1 MIETIIL
8 VVFVLG
14 YLAIAFEH
22 TLKLDKLIPALIMMA
37 VMWGLISYFDLT
49 VFEIDTKNKELIPEK
64 LKYVMN
70 YFLGHTA
77 EILVFLIGAM
87 TIVETIDFFNGF
99 ATIKRLIKTKSK
111 VKILWII
118 CSLAFVLSAIID
130 NLTATIVLITILQKL
145 VTEKNLKLWYAGMII
160 VAANAGGAW
169 SPIGDIT
176 TTMLWIGNKVSIV
189 ALIKFLIIPSL
200 VCMILPTFIASNYKI
215 FQGEIQPTK
224 TNDTENPYGS
234 KILIIGLL
242 SIVFV
247 PIFKIITDLPPYV
260 GMMLSLAVVSTI
272 AEFFNYSLK
281 SSNNHDANS
290 PRIDFDSS
298 HHSPVHHALTKIEMP
313 SILFFLGILMAV
325 GALEALGI
333 VFGVGQ
339 FLVSSFENVD
349 WVLFGGLDI
358 VVFVLGFL
366 SAAIDNVPL
375 VAASMG
381 MFGEAIDNPLW
392 HGIAYAAG
400 TGGSMVIIGSAA
412 GVVAMGM
419 EKIDFIWYL
428 KKIAFLA
435 FVGYLAGFLVFIF
448 LRDYVLM

>member
-64 LKYVMN
+64 LKYVLN

-145 VTEKNLKLWYAGMII
+145 VTDKNLKLWFAGMII

-176 TTMLWIGNKVSIV
+176 TTMLWIGNKVSIG

-200 VCMILPTFIASNYKI
+200 VCMILPTFIASKYKV
-215 FQGEIQPTK
+215 FQGEIQPPK
-224 TNDTENPYGS
+224 TNDIENPFGS
-234 KILIIGLL
+234 KILIIGLS

-260 GMMLSLAVVSTI
+260 GMMLSLAVVSII
-272 AEFFNYSLK
+272 AESFNAKLAGPS
-281 SSNNHDANS
+281 DG
-290 PRIDFDSS
+290 
-298 HHSPVHHALTKIEMP
+298 HHSPIHHALTKIEMP

-339 FLVSSFENVD
+339 WLVSTFENVN

-419 EKIDFIWYL
+419 EKIDFMWYL

-435 FVGYLAGFLVFIF
+435 FVGYLAGFLVFI
-448 LRDYVLM
+448 LMRDYVLM

>member
-1 MIETIIL
+1 MLETIIL
-8 VVFVLG
+8 IVFVLG
-14 YLAIAFEH
+14 YLGIAFEH
-22 TLKLDKLIPALIMMA
+22 SLKIDKLIPALIMMA
-37 VMWGLISYFDLT
+37 VIWGIISYFDMT
-49 VFEIDTKNKELIPEK
+49 VFEIDTKNKELIPYK
-64 LKYVMN
+64 LKSVMN

-77 EILVFLIGAM
+77 EILIFLIGAM

-99 ATIKRLIKTKSK
+99 STIKKLIKTKSK
-111 VKILWII
+111 VRILWII
-118 CSLAFVLSAIID
+118 CFLAFILSAIID

-145 VTEKNLKLWYAGMII
+145 VQDRTLKLWYAGMII

-176 TTMLWIGNKVSIV
+176 TTMLWIGEKVSIV
-189 ALIKFLIIPSL
+189 ALIKYLIIPSL
-200 VCMILPTFIASNYKI
+200 VCMIIPTYVASKYKI
-215 FQGEIQPTK
+215 FQGEIVPPK
-224 TNDTENPYGS
+224 SSEKENPYGS
-234 KILIIGLL
+234 LILKIGLT

-247 PIFKIITDLPPYV
+247 PVFKIFTGLPPYV
-260 GMMLSLAVVSTI
+260 GMMLSLAVVATI
-272 AEFFNYSLK
+272 AEFFNYKLISAG
-281 SSNNHDANS
+281 SNSN
-290 PRIDFDSS
+290 IV

-339 FLVSSFENVD
+339 WMVSTFENVD
-349 WVLFGGLDI
+349 WVIFGGLDI
-358 VVFVLGFL
+358 VVFILGFL

-381 MFGEAIDNPLW
+381 MFGEAIDDPLW

-400 TGGSMVIIGSAA
+400 TGGSMIIIGSAA

-419 EKIDFIWYL
+419 EKIDFLWYL

-435 FVGYLAGFLVFIF
+435 FIGYIAGFITFIL
-448 LRDYVLM
+448 LRDFVLI

>member
-1 MIETIIL
+1 MSLEVIIII
-8 VVFVLG
+8 VFILG
-14 YLAIAFEH
+14 YLGIAFEH
-22 TLKLDKLIPALIMMA
+22 SLKIDKLIPALIMMA
-37 VMWGLISYFDLT
+37 VMWGIISYFDMT
-49 VFEIDTKNKELIPEK
+49 VFEIDTKNKDLIPYK
-64 LKYVMN
+64 LKSVMN

-77 EILVFLIGAM
+77 EILIFLIGAM
-87 TIVETIDFFNGF
+87 TIVETVDFFNGF
-99 ATIKRLIKTKSK
+99 STIKRLIKTKSK
-111 VKILWII
+111 VRILWII
-118 CSLAFVLSAIID
+118 CFLAFILSAIID

-145 VTEKNLKLWYAGMII
+145 VQDRTLKLWYAGMII

-176 TTMLWIGNKVSIV
+176 TTMLWIGEKVSIV
-189 ALIKFLIIPSL
+189 ALIKYLIIPSL
-200 VCMILPTFIASNYKI
+200 VCMIIPTYVASKYKI
-215 FQGEIQPTK
+215 FQGEIVPPK
-224 TNDTENPYGS
+224 SSEKENPYGS
-234 KILIIGLL
+234 LILKIGLT

-247 PIFKIITDLPPYV
+247 PVFKIFTGLPPYV
-260 GMMLSLAVVSTI
+260 GMMLSLAVVATI
-272 AEFFNYSLK
+272 AEFFNYKLISAG
-281 SSNNHDANS
+281 SNSN
-290 PRIDFDSS
+290 IV

-339 FLVSSFENVD
+339 WMVSTFENVD
-349 WVLFGGLDI
+349 WVIFGGLDI
-358 VVFVLGFL
+358 VVFILGFL

-381 MFGEAIDNPLW
+381 MFGEAIDDPLW

-400 TGGSMVIIGSAA
+400 TGGSMIIIGSAA

-419 EKIDFIWYL
+419 EKIDFLWYL

-435 FVGYLAGFLVFIF
+435 FIGYIAGFITFIL
-448 LRDYVLM
+448 LRDFVLI

>member
-1 MIETIIL
+1 MLETIIII
-8 VVFVLG
+8 VFVLG
-14 YLAIAFEH
+14 YLGIAFEH
-22 TLKLDKLIPALIMMA
+22 SLKIDKLIPALIMMA
-37 VMWGLISYFDLT
+37 VMWGIISYFDMT
-49 VFEIDTKNKELIPEK
+49 VFEIDTKNKELIPYK
-64 LKYVMN
+64 LKSVMN

-99 ATIKRLIKTKSK
+99 ATIKRLVKTKSK

-118 CSLAFVLSAIID
+118 CFLAFILSAIID

-145 VTEKNLKLWYAGMII
+145 VQDRTLKLWYAGMII
-160 VAANAGGAW
+160 IAANAGGAW

-176 TTMLWIGNKVSIV
+176 TTMLWIGDKVTIP
-189 ALIKFLIIPSL
+189 ALISYLIIPSL
-200 VCMILPTFIASNYKI
+200 VCMIIPTALASTYNI
-215 FQGEIQPTK
+215 FKGEIIPPQK
-224 TNDTENPYGS
+224 SESENPYGF
-234 KILIIGLL
+234 KILIIGLS

-247 PIFKIITDLPPYV
+247 PVFKIITDLPPYV
-260 GMMLSLAVVSTI
+260 GMMLSLAVVATI
-272 AEFFNYSLK
+272 AEFYNNRLLK
-281 SSNNHDANS
+281 VSGTNS
-290 PRIDFDSS
+290 T

-339 FLVSSFENVD
+339 WMVSTFENVD
-349 WVLFGGLDI
+349 WVIFGGLDI

-381 MFGEAIDNPLW
+381 MFGEAIDDQLW

-400 TGGSMVIIGSAA
+400 TGGSMIIIGSAA

-435 FVGYLAGFLVFIF
+435 FVGYLAGFITFIL
-448 LRDYVLM
+448 LRPIVEPLIA

>member
-64 LKYVMN
+64 LKYVLN

-145 VTEKNLKLWYAGMII
+145 VTDKNLKLWYAGMII

-176 TTMLWIGNKVSIV
+176 TTMLWIGNKVSIG

-200 VCMILPTFIASNYKI
+200 VCMILPTFIASKYKV
-215 FQGEIQPTK
+215 FQGEIQPPK
-224 TNDTENPYGS
+224 TNDTENPFGS
-234 KILIIGLL
+234 KILIIGLS

-260 GMMLSLAVVSTI
+260 GMMLSLAVVSII
-272 AEFFNYSLK
+272 AESFNAKLAGPS
-281 SSNNHDANS
+281 DG
-290 PRIDFDSS
+290 
-298 HHSPVHHALTKIEMP
+298 HHSPIHHALTKIEMP

-339 FLVSSFENVD
+339 WLVSTFENVD

-419 EKIDFIWYL
+419 EKIDFMWYL

-435 FVGYLAGFLVFIF
+435 FVGYLAGFLVFIL
-448 LRDYVLM
+448 LRDYVPM

>member
-1 MIETIIL
+1 MIEIIIIT
-8 VVFVLG
+8 VFVLG

-22 TLKLDKLIPALIMMA
+22 SLKIDKLIPALIMMA
-37 VMWGLISYFDLT
+37 VMWGIISYFDLT
-49 VFEIDTKNKELIPEK
+49 VFEIDTKNKELMPYK
-64 LKYVMN
+64 LKFVLN

-87 TIVETIDFFNGF
+87 TIVETVDFFNGF
-99 ATIKRLIKTKSK
+99 ATIKRLIKTKNK

-118 CSLAFVLSAIID
+118 CFLAFILSAIID

-145 VTEKNLKLWYAGMII
+145 VTDKNLKLWYAGMII

-176 TTMLWIGNKVSIV
+176 TTMLWIGEKVSIG

-200 VCMILPTFIASNYKI
+200 VCMIIPTYVASKYNVFK
-215 FQGEIQPTK
+215 GEITPPK
-224 TNDTENPYGS
+224 NSESENPYGI
-234 KILIIGLL
+234 KILIIGLS

-247 PIFKIITDLPPYV
+247 PVFKIFTGLPPYV
-260 GMMLSLAVVSTI
+260 GMMLSLAIVATI
-272 AEFFNYSLK
+272 AEFYNNSLLK
-281 SSNNHDANS
+281 TAGSNSD
-290 PRIDFDSS
+290 
-298 HHSPVHHALTKIEMP
+298 HHSPIHHALTKIEMP

-339 FLVSSFENVD
+339 WLVSTFENVD
-349 WVLFGGLDI
+349 WILFEGLDI

-400 TGGSMVIIGSAA
+400 TGGSMIIIGSAA

-419 EKIDFIWYL
+419 ERIDFMWYL

-435 FVGYLAGFLVFIF
+435 FIGYLAGFITFIL
-448 LRDYVLM
+448 LRDFVL

>member
-1 MIETIIL
+1 MIEIIIIS
-8 VVFVLG
+8 VFVLG

-22 TLKLDKLIPALIMMA
+22 SLKIDKLIPALIMMA
-37 VMWGLISYFDLT
+37 VMWGIISYFDLT
-49 VFEIDTKNKELIPEK
+49 VFEIDTKNKELMPYK
-64 LKYVMN
+64 LKFVLN

-87 TIVETIDFFNGF
+87 TIVETVDFFNGF
-99 ATIKRLIKTKSK
+99 ATIKRLIKTKNK

-118 CSLAFVLSAIID
+118 CFLAFILSAIID

-145 VTEKNLKLWYAGMII
+145 VTDKNLKLWYAGMII

-176 TTMLWIGNKVSIV
+176 TTMLWIGEKVSIG

-200 VCMILPTFIASNYKI
+200 VCMIIPTYVASKYNVFK
-215 FQGEIQPTK
+215 GEITPPK
-224 TNDTENPYGS
+224 NSESENPYGI
-234 KILIIGLL
+234 KILIIGLS

-247 PIFKIITDLPPYV
+247 PVFKIFTGLPPYV
-260 GMMLSLAVVSTI
+260 GMMLSLAIVATI
-272 AEFFNYSLK
+272 AEFYNNSLLK
-281 SSNNHDANS
+281 TAGSNSD
-290 PRIDFDSS
+290 
-298 HHSPVHHALTKIEMP
+298 HHSPIHHALTKIEMP

-339 FLVSSFENVD
+339 WLVSTFENVD
-349 WVLFGGLDI
+349 WILFEGLDI

-400 TGGSMVIIGSAA
+400 TGGSMIIIGSAA

-419 EKIDFIWYL
+419 EKIDFMWYL

-435 FVGYLAGFLVFIF
+435 FIGYLAGFITFIL
-448 LRDYVLM
+448 LRDFVL

>member
-1 MIETIIL
+1 MLETIIII
-8 VVFVLG
+8 VFVLG
-14 YLAIAFEH
+14 YLGIAFEH
-22 TLKLDKLIPALIMMA
+22 SLKVDKLIPALIMMA
-37 VMWGLISYFDLT
+37 VMWGIISYFDMT
-49 VFEIDTKNKELIPEK
+49 VFEIDTKNKELMPYK
-64 LKYVMN
+64 LKSVMN

-77 EILVFLIGAM
+77 EILIFLIGAM

-99 ATIKRLIKTKSK
+99 KTIKKLIKTKSK

-118 CSLAFVLSAIID
+118 CFLAFILSAIID
-130 NLTATIVLITILQKL
+130 NLTATIVLVTILQKL
-145 VTEKNLKLWYAGMII
+145 VKERTLKLWYAGMII

-176 TTMLWIGNKVSIV
+176 TTMLWIGEKVSIV

-200 VCMILPTFIASNYKI
+200 VCMIIPTYVASRYKV
-215 FQGEIQPTK
+215 FQGEIDPPKNTEK
-224 TNDTENPYGS
+224 ENPYGS
-234 KILIIGLL
+234 LILKIGLI

-247 PIFKIITDLPPYV
+247 PAFKIFTGLPPYV
-260 GMMLSLAVVSTI
+260 GMMLSLAVVATI
-272 AEFFNYSLK
+272 AEFLNNSL
-281 SSNNHDANS
+281 SSMK
-290 PRIDFDSS
+290 FDSGHS
-298 HHSPVHHALTKIEMP
+298 HHSPIHYALTKIEMP

-339 FLVSSFENVD
+339 WMVSTFENVD
-349 WVLFGGLDI
+349 WVIFGGLDI

-381 MFGEAIDNPLW
+381 MFGEAVDDPLW

-400 TGGSMVIIGSAA
+400 TGGSMIIIGSAA

-419 EKIDFIWYL
+419 EKIDFMWYL

-435 FVGYLAGFLVFIF
+435 FIGYIAGFMTFIL
-448 LRDYVLM
+448 LRDFVLI

>member
-1 MIETIIL
+1 M
-8 VVFVLG
+8 
-14 YLAIAFEH
+14 
-22 TLKLDKLIPALIMMA
+22 
-37 VMWGLISYFDLT
+37 
-49 VFEIDTKNKELIPEK
+49 
-64 LKYVMN
+64 
-70 YFLGHTA
+70 
-77 EILVFLIGAM
+77 
-87 TIVETIDFFNGF
+87 
-99 ATIKRLIKTKSK
+99 
-111 VKILWII
+111 
-118 CSLAFVLSAIID
+118 LSAIID

-145 VTEKNLKLWYAGMII
+145 VTDKNLKLWYAGMII

-176 TTMLWIGNKVSIV
+176 TTMLWIGNKVSIG

-200 VCMILPTFIASNYKI
+200 VCMILPTFIASKYKV
-215 FQGEIQPTK
+215 FQGEIQPPK
-224 TNDTENPYGS
+224 TNDNENPFGS
-234 KILIIGLL
+234 KILIIGLS

-260 GMMLSLAVVSTI
+260 GMMLSLAVVSII
-272 AEFFNYSLK
+272 AESFNAKLAGPS
-281 SSNNHDANS
+281 DG
-290 PRIDFDSS
+290 
-298 HHSPVHHALTKIEMP
+298 HHSPIHHALTKIEMP

-339 FLVSSFENVD
+339 WLVSTFENVD

-419 EKIDFIWYL
+419 EKIDFMWYL

-435 FVGYLAGFLVFIF
+435 FVGYLAGFLVFIL

>member
-1 MIETIIL
+1 
-8 VVFVLG
+8 
-14 YLAIAFEH
+14 
-22 TLKLDKLIPALIMMA
+22 
-37 VMWGLISYFDLT
+37 
-49 VFEIDTKNKELIPEK
+49 
-64 LKYVMN
+64 MN

-77 EILVFLIGAM
+77 EILIFLIGAM

-99 ATIKRLIKTKSK
+99 STIKKLIKTKSK
-111 VKILWII
+111 VNILWII
-118 CSLAFVLSAIID
+118 CFLAFILSAIID

-145 VTEKNLKLWYAGMII
+145 VQDRTLKLWYAGMII

-176 TTMLWIGNKVSIV
+176 TTMLWIGEKVSIV

-200 VCMILPTFIASNYKI
+200 VCMIIPTYVASKYKI
-215 FQGEIQPTK
+215 FQGDIVPPKSSEK
-224 TNDTENPYGS
+224 ENPYGS
-234 KILIIGLL
+234 LILKIGLI

-247 PIFKIITDLPPYV
+247 PVFKIFTGLPPYV
-260 GMMLSLAVVSTI
+260 GMMLSLAVVATI
-272 AEFFNYSLK
+272 AEFFNYKLISPE
-281 SSNNHDANS
+281 SNSN
-290 PRIDFDSS
+290 IV
-298 HHSPVHHALTKIEMP
+298 HHSPIHYALTKIEMP

-339 FLVSSFENVD
+339 WMVSTFENVD
-349 WVLFGGLDI
+349 WVIFGGLDI

-381 MFGEAIDNPLW
+381 MFGEGIDDPLW

-400 TGGSMVIIGSAA
+400 TGGSMIIIGSAA

-419 EKIDFIWYL
+419 EKIDFLWYL

-435 FVGYLAGFLVFIF
+435 FIGYISGFITFIL
-448 LRDYVLM
+448 LRDSVLI

>member
-1 MIETIIL
+1 MLETIIII
-8 VVFVLG
+8 VFVLG
-14 YLAIAFEH
+14 YLGIAFEH
-22 TLKLDKLIPALIMMA
+22 SLKVDKLIPALIMMA
-37 VMWGLISYFDLT
+37 VMWGIISYFDMT
-49 VFEIDTKNKELIPEK
+49 VFEIDTKNKELMPYK
-64 LKYVMN
+64 LKSVMN

-77 EILVFLIGAM
+77 EILIFLIGAM

-99 ATIKRLIKTKSK
+99 KTIKKLIKTKSK

-118 CSLAFVLSAIID
+118 CFLAFILSAIID
-130 NLTATIVLITILQKL
+130 NLTATIVLVTILQKL
-145 VTEKNLKLWYAGMII
+145 VKDRTLKLWYAGMII

-176 TTMLWIGNKVSIV
+176 TTMLWIGEKVSIV

-200 VCMILPTFIASNYKI
+200 VCMIIPTYVASRYKV
-215 FQGEIQPTK
+215 FQGEIDPPKNTEK
-224 TNDTENPYGS
+224 ENPYGS
-234 KILIIGLL
+234 LILKIGLI

-247 PIFKIITDLPPYV
+247 PAFKIFTGLPPYV
-260 GMMLSLAVVSTI
+260 GMMLSLAVVATI
-272 AEFFNYSLK
+272 AEFLNNSLLSMK
-281 SSNNHDANS
+281 
-290 PRIDFDSS
+290 FDSGHS
-298 HHSPVHHALTKIEMP
+298 HHSPIHYALTKIEMP

-339 FLVSSFENVD
+339 WMVSTFENVD
-349 WVLFGGLDI
+349 WVIFGGLDI

-381 MFGEAIDNPLW
+381 MFGEAVDDPLW

-400 TGGSMVIIGSAA
+400 TGGSMIIIGSAA

-419 EKIDFIWYL
+419 EKIDFMWYL

-435 FVGYLAGFLVFIF
+435 FIGYIAGFMTFIL
-448 LRDYVLM
+448 LRDFVLI

>member
-1 MIETIIL
+1 MSLEIIIII
-8 VVFVLG
+8 VFVLG
-14 YLAIAFEH
+14 YLGIAFEH
-22 TLKLDKLIPALIMMA
+22 SLKIDKLIPALIMMA
-37 VMWGLISYFDLT
+37 VMWGIISYFDMT
-49 VFEIDTKNKELIPEK
+49 VFEIDTKNKDLIPYK
-64 LKYVMN
+64 LKSVMN

-77 EILVFLIGAM
+77 EILIFLIGAM
-87 TIVETIDFFNGF
+87 TIVETVDFFNGF
-99 ATIKRLIKTKSK
+99 STIKRLIKTKSK
-111 VKILWII
+111 VRILWII
-118 CSLAFVLSAIID
+118 CFLAFILSAIID

-145 VTEKNLKLWYAGMII
+145 VQDRTLKLWYAGMII

-176 TTMLWIGNKVSIV
+176 TTMLWIGEKVSIV
-189 ALIKFLIIPSL
+189 ALIKYLIIPSL
-200 VCMILPTFIASNYKI
+200 VCMIIPTYVASKYKI
-215 FQGEIQPTK
+215 FQGEIVPPK
-224 TNDTENPYGS
+224 SSEKENPYS
-234 KILIIGLL
+234 SLILKIGLT

-247 PIFKIITDLPPYV
+247 PVFKIFTGLPPYV
-260 GMMLSLAVVSTI
+260 GMMLSLAVVATI
-272 AEFFNYSLK
+272 AEFFNYKLISAGSK
-281 SSNNHDANS
+281 SN
-290 PRIDFDSS
+290 IV

-339 FLVSSFENVD
+339 WMVSTFENVD
-349 WVLFGGLDI
+349 WVIFGGLDI
-358 VVFVLGFL
+358 VVFILGFL

-381 MFGEAIDNPLW
+381 MFGEAIDDPLW

-400 TGGSMVIIGSAA
+400 TGGSMIIIGSAA

-419 EKIDFIWYL
+419 EKIDFLWYL

-435 FVGYLAGFLVFIF
+435 FIGYIAGFITFIL
-448 LRDYVLM
+448 LRDFVLI

>member
-1 MIETIIL
+1 MLETIII

-14 YLAIAFEH
+14 YLGIAFEH
-22 TLKLDKLIPALIMMA
+22 SLKIDKLIPALIMMA
-37 VMWGLISYFDLT
+37 VMWGIISYFDMT
-49 VFEIDTKNKELIPEK
+49 VFEIDTKNKELIPYK
-64 LKYVMN
+64 LKSVMN

-77 EILVFLIGAM
+77 EILIFLIGAM

-99 ATIKRLIKTKSK
+99 STIKKLIKTKSK
-111 VKILWII
+111 GRILWII
-118 CSLAFVLSAIID
+118 CFLAFILSAIID

-145 VTEKNLKLWYAGMII
+145 VQDRTLKLWYAGMII

-176 TTMLWIGNKVSIV
+176 TTMLWIGEKVSIV
-189 ALIKFLIIPSL
+189 ALIKYLIVPSL
-200 VCMILPTFIASNYKI
+200 VCMIIPTYVASKYKI
-215 FQGEIQPTK
+215 FQGEIVPPK
-224 TNDTENPYGS
+224 SSEKENPYGS
-234 KILIIGLL
+234 LILKIGLI

-247 PIFKIITDLPPYV
+247 PAFKIFTGLPPYV
-260 GMMLSLAVVSTI
+260 GMMLSLAVVATI
-272 AEFFNYSLK
+272 AEFFNYKLISAE
-281 SSNNHDANS
+281 SNSN
-290 PRIDFDSS
+290 II

-339 FLVSSFENVD
+339 WMVSTFENVD
-349 WVLFGGLDI
+349 WVIFGGLDI

-381 MFGEAIDNPLW
+381 MFGEAVDDPLW

-400 TGGSMVIIGSAA
+400 TGGSMIIIGSAA

-419 EKIDFIWYL
+419 EKIDFLWYL

-435 FVGYLAGFLVFIF
+435 FIGYIAGFLTFIL
-448 LRDYVLM
+448 LRDFVLV

>member
-64 LKYVMN
+64 LKYVLN

-145 VTEKNLKLWYAGMII
+145 VTDKNLKLWYAGMII

-176 TTMLWIGNKVSIV
+176 TTMLWIGNKVSIG
-189 ALIKFLIIPSL
+189 ALIKFLIVPSL
-200 VCMILPTFIASNYKI
+200 VCMILPTFIASKYKV
-215 FQGEIQPTK
+215 FQGEIQPPK
-224 TNDTENPYGS
+224 INDTENPFGS
-234 KILIIGLL
+234 KILIIGLS

-260 GMMLSLAVVSTI
+260 GMMLSLAVVSII
-272 AEFFNYSLK
+272 AESFNAKLAGPS
-281 SSNNHDANS
+281 DG
-290 PRIDFDSS
+290 
-298 HHSPVHHALTKIEMP
+298 HHSPIHHALTKIEMP

-339 FLVSSFENVD
+339 WLVSTFENVD

-419 EKIDFIWYL
+419 EKIDFMWYL

-435 FVGYLAGFLVFIF
+435 FVGYLAGFLVFIL

>member
-1 MIETIIL
+1 MLETIIII
-8 VVFVLG
+8 VFVLG
-14 YLAIAFEH
+14 YLGIAFEH
-22 TLKLDKLIPALIMMA
+22 SLKIDKLIPALIMMA
-37 VMWGLISYFDLT
+37 VMWGIISYFDMT
-49 VFEIDTKNKELIPEK
+49 VFEIDTKNKELIPYK
-64 LKYVMN
+64 LKSVMN

-77 EILVFLIGAM
+77 EILIFLIGAM

-99 ATIKRLIKTKSK
+99 STIKKLIKTKSK
-111 VKILWII
+111 VRILWII
-118 CSLAFVLSAIID
+118 CFLAFILSAIID

-145 VTEKNLKLWYAGMII
+145 VQDRTLKLWYAGMII

-176 TTMLWIGNKVSIV
+176 TTMLWIGEKVSIV
-189 ALIKFLIIPSL
+189 ALIKYLIIPSL
-200 VCMILPTFIASNYKI
+200 VCMIIPTYVASKYKI
-215 FQGEIQPTK
+215 FQGEIVPPK
-224 TNDTENPYGS
+224 SLEKENPYGS
-234 KILIIGLL
+234 LILKIGLI

-247 PIFKIITDLPPYV
+247 PAFKIFTGLPPYV
-260 GMMLSLAVVSTI
+260 GMMLSLAVVATI
-272 AEFFNYSLK
+272 AEFFNYKLISAE
-281 SSNNHDANS
+281 SNSNAV
-290 PRIDFDSS
+290 

-339 FLVSSFENVD
+339 WMVSTFENVD
-349 WVLFGGLDI
+349 WVIFGGLDI

-381 MFGEAIDNPLW
+381 MFGEAIDDPLW

-400 TGGSMVIIGSAA
+400 TGGSMIIIGSAA

-419 EKIDFIWYL
+419 EKIDFLWYL

-435 FVGYLAGFLVFIF
+435 FIGYISGFLTFIL
-448 LRDYVLM
+448 LRDFVLV

>member
-64 LKYVMN
+64 LKYVLN

-145 VTEKNLKLWYAGMII
+145 VTDKNLKLWYAGMII

-176 TTMLWIGNKVSIV
+176 TTMLWIGNKVSIG

-200 VCMILPTFIASNYKI
+200 VCMILPTFIASKYKV
-215 FQGEIQPTK
+215 FQGEIQPPKTK
-224 TNDTENPYGS
+224 DTENPFGS
-234 KILIIGLL
+234 KILIIGLS

-260 GMMLSLAVVSTI
+260 GMMLSLAVVSII
-272 AEFFNYSLK
+272 AESFNAKLAGPS
-281 SSNNHDANS
+281 DG
-290 PRIDFDSS
+290 
-298 HHSPVHHALTKIEMP
+298 HHSPIHHALTKIEMP

-339 FLVSSFENVD
+339 WLVSTFENVD

-419 EKIDFIWYL
+419 EKIDFMWYL

-435 FVGYLAGFLVFIF
+435 FVGYLAGFLVFIL

>member
-1 MIETIIL
+1 MLETIIII
-8 VVFVLG
+8 VFVLG
-14 YLAIAFEH
+14 YLGIAFEH
-22 TLKLDKLIPALIMMA
+22 SLKVDKLIPALIMMA
-37 VMWGLISYFDLT
+37 VMWGIISYFDMT
-49 VFEIDTKNKELIPEK
+49 VFEIDTKNKELMPYK
-64 LKYVMN
+64 LKSVMN

-77 EILVFLIGAM
+77 EILIFLIGAM

-99 ATIKRLIKTKSK
+99 KTIKKLIKTKSK

-118 CSLAFVLSAIID
+118 CFLAFILSAIID
-130 NLTATIVLITILQKL
+130 NLTATIVLVTILQKL
-145 VTEKNLKLWYAGMII
+145 VKDRTLKLWYAGMII

-169 SPIGDIT
+169 SPIGDTT
-176 TTMLWIGNKVSIV
+176 TTMLWIGEKVSIV

-200 VCMILPTFIASNYKI
+200 VCMIIPTYVASRYKV
-215 FQGEIQPTK
+215 FQGEIDPPKNTEK
-224 TNDTENPYGS
+224 ENPYGS
-234 KILIIGLL
+234 LILKIGLI

-247 PIFKIITDLPPYV
+247 PAFKIFTGLPPYV
-260 GMMLSLAVVSTI
+260 GMMLSLAVVATI
-272 AEFFNYSLK
+272 AEFLNNSL
-281 SSNNHDANS
+281 SSMK
-290 PRIDFDSS
+290 FDSGHS
-298 HHSPVHHALTKIEMP
+298 HHSPIHYALTKIEMP

-339 FLVSSFENVD
+339 WMVATFENVD
-349 WVLFGGLDI
+349 WVIFGGLDI

-381 MFGEAIDNPLW
+381 MFGEAVDDPLW

-400 TGGSMVIIGSAA
+400 TGGSMIIIGSAA

-419 EKIDFIWYL
+419 EKIDFMWYL

-435 FVGYLAGFLVFIF
+435 FIGYIAGFMTFIL
-448 LRDYVLM
+448 LRDFVLI

>member
-1 MIETIIL
+1 MIETIIIS
-8 VVFVLG
+8 VFVLG
-14 YLAIAFEH
+14 YLGIAFEH
-22 TLKLDKLIPALIMMA
+22 SLKIDKLIPALIMMA
-37 VMWGLISYFDLT
+37 IIWGLISYFDLT
-49 VFEIDTKNKELIPEK
+49 VFEIDTKNKELMPYK
-64 LKYVMN
+64 LKSVLN

-87 TIVETIDFFNGF
+87 TIVETVDFFNGF
-99 ATIKRLIKTKSK
+99 ATIKRLIKTKNK

-118 CSLAFVLSAIID
+118 CFLAFILSAIID

-145 VTEKNLKLWYAGMII
+145 VSDKNLKLWYAGMII

-176 TTMLWIGNKVSIV
+176 TTMLWIGEKVSIV
-189 ALIKFLIIPSL
+189 ALIKYLIIPSL
-200 VCMILPTFIASNYKI
+200 VCMIIPTYVASKYNVFK
-215 FQGEIQPTK
+215 GEISPPK
-224 TNDTENPYGS
+224 NNEMENPYGF
-234 KILIIGLL
+234 KILIIGLS

-247 PIFKIITDLPPYV
+247 PIFKIFTGLPPYF
-260 GMMLSLAVVSTI
+260 GMMLSLAVVATI
-272 AEFFNYSLK
+272 AEFFNYSLIK
-281 SSNNHDANS
+281 NPKIQASN
-290 PRIDFDSS
+290 
-298 HHSPVHHALTKIEMP
+298 HSPVHHALTKIEMP

-339 FLVSSFENVD
+339 WLVSTFENVD
-349 WVLFGGLDI
+349 WILFEGLDI

-419 EKIDFIWYL
+419 EKIDFMWYL

-435 FVGYLAGFLVFIF
+435 FIGYLAGFITFIL
-448 LRDYVLM
+448 LRDYVL

>member
-64 LKYVMN
+64 LKYVLN

-145 VTEKNLKLWYAGMII
+145 VTDKNLKLWYAGMII

-176 TTMLWIGNKVSIV
+176 TTMLWIGNKVSIG

-200 VCMILPTFIASNYKI
+200 VCMILPTFIASKYKV
-215 FQGEIQPTK
+215 FQGEIEPPK
-224 TNDTENPYGS
+224 TNDTENPFGS
-234 KILIIGLL
+234 KILIIGLS

-260 GMMLSLAVVSTI
+260 GMMLSLAVVSII
-272 AEFFNYSLK
+272 AESFNAKLAGPS
-281 SSNNHDANS
+281 DG
-290 PRIDFDSS
+290 
-298 HHSPVHHALTKIEMP
+298 HHSPIHYALTKIEMP

-339 FLVSSFENVD
+339 LLVSTFENVD

-419 EKIDFIWYL
+419 EKIDFMWYL

-435 FVGYLAGFLVFIF
+435 FVGYLAGFLVFIL

>member
-1 MIETIIL
+1 MSLEIIIII
-8 VVFVLG
+8 VFILG
-14 YLAIAFEH
+14 YLGIAFEH
-22 TLKLDKLIPALIMMA
+22 SLKIDKLIPALIMMA
-37 VMWGLISYFDLT
+37 VMWGIISYFDMT
-49 VFEIDTKNKELIPEK
+49 VFEIDTKNKDLIPYK
-64 LKYVMN
+64 LKSVMN

-77 EILVFLIGAM
+77 EILIFLIGAM
-87 TIVETIDFFNGF
+87 TIVETVDFFNGF
-99 ATIKRLIKTKSK
+99 STIKKLIKTKSK
-111 VKILWII
+111 VRILWII
-118 CSLAFVLSAIID
+118 CFLAFILSAIID

-145 VTEKNLKLWYAGMII
+145 VQDRTLKLWYAGMII

-176 TTMLWIGNKVSIV
+176 TTMLWIGEKVSIV
-189 ALIKFLIIPSL
+189 ALIKYLIIPSL
-200 VCMILPTFIASNYKI
+200 VCMIIPTYVASKYKI
-215 FQGEIQPTK
+215 FQGEIVPPK
-224 TNDTENPYGS
+224 SSEKENPYGS
-234 KILIIGLL
+234 LILKIGLT

-247 PIFKIITDLPPYV
+247 PVFKIFTGLPPYV
-260 GMMLSLAVVSTI
+260 GMMLSLAVVATI
-272 AEFFNYSLK
+272 AEFFNYKLISAG
-281 SSNNHDANS
+281 SNSN
-290 PRIDFDSS
+290 IV

-339 FLVSSFENVD
+339 WMVSTFENVD
-349 WVLFGGLDI
+349 WVIFGGLDI
-358 VVFVLGFL
+358 VVFILGFL

-381 MFGEAIDNPLW
+381 MFGEAIDDPLW

-400 TGGSMVIIGSAA
+400 TGGSMIIIGSAA

-419 EKIDFIWYL
+419 EKIDFLWYL

-435 FVGYLAGFLVFIF
+435 FIGYIAGFITFIL
-448 LRDYVLM
+448 LRDFVLI

>member
-64 LKYVMN
+64 LKYVLN

-145 VTEKNLKLWYAGMII
+145 VTDKNLKLWYAGMII

-176 TTMLWIGNKVSIV
+176 TTMLWIGNKVSIG

-200 VCMILPTFIASNYKI
+200 VCMILPTFIASKYKV
-215 FQGEIQPTK
+215 FQGEIQPPK
-224 TNDTENPYGS
+224 TNDTENPFGS
-234 KILIIGLL
+234 KILIIGLS

-260 GMMLSLAVVSTI
+260 GMMLSLAVVSII
-272 AEFFNYSLK
+272 AESFNAKLAGPS
-281 SSNNHDANS
+281 DG
-290 PRIDFDSS
+290 
-298 HHSPVHHALTKIEMP
+298 HHSPIHHALTKIEMP

-339 FLVSSFENVD
+339 LLVSTFENVD

-419 EKIDFIWYL
+419 EKIDFMWYL

-435 FVGYLAGFLVFIF
+435 FVGYLAGFLVFIL

>member
-1 MIETIIL
+1 MLETIIII
-8 VVFVLG
+8 VFVLG
-14 YLAIAFEH
+14 YLGIAFEH
-22 TLKLDKLIPALIMMA
+22 SLKVDKLIPALIMMA
-37 VMWGLISYFDLT
+37 VMWGIISYFDMT
-49 VFEIDTKNKELIPEK
+49 VFEIDTKNKELMPYK
-64 LKYVMN
+64 LKSVMN

-77 EILVFLIGAM
+77 EILIFLIGAM

-99 ATIKRLIKTKSK
+99 KTIKKLIKTKSK

-118 CSLAFVLSAIID
+118 CFLAFILSAIID
-130 NLTATIVLITILQKL
+130 NLTATIVLVTILQKL
-145 VTEKNLKLWYAGMII
+145 VKERTLKLWYAGMII

-176 TTMLWIGNKVSIV
+176 TTMLWIGEKVSIV
-189 ALIKFLIIPSL
+189 ALIKYLIIPSL
-200 VCMILPTFIASNYKI
+200 VCMIIPTYVASRYKV
-215 FQGEIQPTK
+215 FQGEIDPPKNTEK
-224 TNDTENPYGS
+224 ENPYGS
-234 KILIIGLL
+234 LILKIGLI

-247 PIFKIITDLPPYV
+247 PAFKIFTGLPPYV
-260 GMMLSLAVVSTI
+260 GMMLSLAVVATI
-272 AEFFNYSLK
+272 AEFLNNSL
-281 SSNNHDANS
+281 SSMK
-290 PRIDFDSS
+290 FDSGHS
-298 HHSPVHHALTKIEMP
+298 HHSPIHYALTKIEMP

-339 FLVSSFENVD
+339 WMVSTFENVD
-349 WVLFGGLDI
+349 WVIFGGLDI

-381 MFGEAIDNPLW
+381 MFGEAVDDPLW

-400 TGGSMVIIGSAA
+400 TGGSMIIIGSAA

-419 EKIDFIWYL
+419 EKIDFMWYL

-435 FVGYLAGFLVFIF
+435 FIGYIAGFITFIL
-448 LRDYVLM
+448 LRDFVLI

>member
-1 MIETIIL
+1 MLETVIII
-8 VVFVLG
+8 VFVLG
-14 YLAIAFEH
+14 YLGIAFEH
-22 TLKLDKLIPALIMMA
+22 SLKVDKLIPALIMMA
-37 VMWGLISYFDLT
+37 VMWGIISYFDMT
-49 VFEIDTKNKELIPEK
+49 VFEIDTKNKELMPYK
-64 LKYVMN
+64 LKSVMN

-77 EILVFLIGAM
+77 EILIFLIGAM

-99 ATIKRLIKTKSK
+99 KTIKKLIKTKSK

-118 CSLAFVLSAIID
+118 CFLAFILSAIID
-130 NLTATIVLITILQKL
+130 NLTATIVLVTILQKL
-145 VTEKNLKLWYAGMII
+145 VKDRTLKLWYAGMII

-176 TTMLWIGNKVSIV
+176 TTMLWIGEKVSIV
-189 ALIKFLIIPSL
+189 ALIKYLIIPSL
-200 VCMILPTFIASNYKI
+200 VCMIIPTYVASRYKV
-215 FQGEIQPTK
+215 FQGEIDPPKNTEK
-224 TNDTENPYGS
+224 ENPYGS
-234 KILIIGLL
+234 LILKIGLI

-247 PIFKIITDLPPYV
+247 PAFKIFTGLPPYV
-260 GMMLSLAVVSTI
+260 GMMLSLAVVATI
-272 AEFFNYSLK
+272 AEFLNNSL
-281 SSNNHDANS
+281 SSMK
-290 PRIDFDSS
+290 FDSGHS
-298 HHSPVHHALTKIEMP
+298 HYSPIHYALTKIEMP

-339 FLVSSFENVD
+339 WMVSTFENVD
-349 WVLFGGLDI
+349 WVIFGGLDI

-381 MFGEAIDNPLW
+381 MFGEAVDDPLW

-400 TGGSMVIIGSAA
+400 TGGSMIIIGSAA

-419 EKIDFIWYL
+419 EKIDFMWYL

-435 FVGYLAGFLVFIF
+435 FIGYIAGFMTFIL
-448 LRDYVLM
+448 LRDFVLI

>member
-1 MIETIIL
+1 MIVTIIL

-64 LKYVMN
+64 LKYVLN

-145 VTEKNLKLWYAGMII
+145 VTDKNLKLWYAGMII

-176 TTMLWIGNKVSIV
+176 TTMLWIGNKVSIG
-189 ALIKFLIIPSL
+189 ALIKFLIVPSL
-200 VCMILPTFIASNYKI
+200 VCMILPTFIASKYKV
-215 FQGEIQPTK
+215 FQGEIQPPK
-224 TNDTENPYGS
+224 TNDTENPFGS
-234 KILIIGLL
+234 KILIIGLS

-260 GMMLSLAVVSTI
+260 GMMLSLAVVSII
-272 AEFFNYSLK
+272 AESFNAKLAGPS
-281 SSNNHDANS
+281 DG
-290 PRIDFDSS
+290 
-298 HHSPVHHALTKIEMP
+298 HHSPIHHALTKIEMP

-339 FLVSSFENVD
+339 WLVSTFENVD

-419 EKIDFIWYL
+419 EKIDFMWYL

-435 FVGYLAGFLVFIF
+435 FVGYLAGFLVFIL

>member
-1 MIETIIL
+1 MLETIIII
-8 VVFVLG
+8 VFVIG
-14 YLAIAFEH
+14 YLGIAFEH
-22 TLKLDKLIPALIMMA
+22 SLKVDKLIPALIMMA
-37 VMWGLISYFDLT
+37 VIWAIISYFDMT
-49 VFEIDTKNKELIPEK
+49 VFEIDTKNKELIPYK
-64 LKYVMN
+64 LKSVMN

-77 EILVFLIGAM
+77 EILIFLIGAM

-99 ATIKRLIKTKSK
+99 KTIKKLIKTKSK

-118 CSLAFVLSAIID
+118 CFLAFILSAIID
-130 NLTATIVLITILQKL
+130 NLTATIVLVTILQKL
-145 VTEKNLKLWYAGMII
+145 VKDRTLKLWYAGMII

-176 TTMLWIGNKVSIV
+176 TTMLWIGEKVSIV

-200 VCMILPTFIASNYKI
+200 VCMIIPTYVASKYKV
-215 FQGEIQPTK
+215 FQGEIDPPINTEK
-224 TNDTENPYGS
+224 ENPYGS
-234 KILIIGLL
+234 LILKIGLI

-247 PIFKIITDLPPYV
+247 PAFKIFTGLPPYV
-260 GMMLSLAVVSTI
+260 GMMLSLAVVATI
-272 AEFFNYSLK
+272 AEFLNNSL
-281 SSNNHDANS
+281 SSMK
-290 PRIDFDSS
+290 FDSGHS
-298 HHSPVHHALTKIEMP
+298 HHSPIHYALTKIEMP

-339 FLVSSFENVD
+339 WMVSTFENVD
-349 WVLFGGLDI
+349 WVIFGGLDI

-381 MFGEAIDNPLW
+381 MFGEAVDDPLW

-400 TGGSMVIIGSAA
+400 TGGSMIIIGSAA

-419 EKIDFIWYL
+419 EKIDFMWYL

-435 FVGYLAGFLVFIF
+435 FIGYIAGFITFIL
-448 LRDYVLM
+448 LRDFVLI

>member
-64 LKYVMN
+64 LKYVLN

-99 ATIKRLIKTKSK
+99 ATIKKLIKTKSK

-145 VTEKNLKLWYAGMII
+145 VTDKNLKLWYAGMII

-176 TTMLWIGNKVSIV
+176 TTMLWIGNKVSIG
-189 ALIKFLIIPSL
+189 ALIKFLIVPSL
-200 VCMILPTFIASNYKI
+200 VCMILPTFIASKYKV
-215 FQGEIQPTK
+215 FQGEIQPPK
-224 TNDTENPYGS
+224 TNDTENPFGS
-234 KILIIGLL
+234 KILIIGLS

-260 GMMLSLAVVSTI
+260 GMMLSLAVVSII
-272 AEFFNYSLK
+272 AESFNAKLAGPS
-281 SSNNHDANS
+281 DG
-290 PRIDFDSS
+290 
-298 HHSPVHHALTKIEMP
+298 HHSPIHHALTKIEMP

-339 FLVSSFENVD
+339 WLVSTFENVD

-419 EKIDFIWYL
+419 EKIDFMWYL

-435 FVGYLAGFLVFIF
+435 FVGYLAGFLVFIL

>member
-1 MIETIIL
+1 METAIIII
-8 VVFVLG
+8 FILG

-22 TLKLDKLIPALIMMA
+22 SLKIDKLVPALVMMA
-37 VMWGLISYFDLT
+37 LIWAIISFFGLT
-49 VFEIDTKNKELIPEK
+49 VYDIDPATKSLVPNKLEK
-64 LKYVMN
+64 VIN

-77 EILVFLIGAM
+77 EILIFLIGAM
-87 TIVETIDFFNGF
+87 TIVEIIDFFNGF
-99 ATIKRLIKTKSK
+99 STIKNLIKTKSK
-111 VKILWII
+111 IKILWII
-118 CSLAFVLSAIID
+118 CFLAFFLSAIID
-130 NLTATIVLITILQKL
+130 NLTATIVLITILQKIL
-145 VTEKNLKLWYAGMII
+145 KDRNLKLWYAGMII

-176 TTMLWIGNKVSIV
+176 TTMLWIGKKVTPI
-189 ALIKFLIIPSL
+189 ALLKYLIIPSL
-200 VCMILPTFIASNYKI
+200 VCMLIPTYVASRYKI
-215 FQGEIQPTK
+215 FQGEIKPIASK
-224 TNDTENPYGS
+224 EFENKFGS

-242 SIVFV
+242 SILFV
-247 PIFKIITDLPPYV
+247 PFFKVATGLPPYV
-260 GMMLSLAVVSTI
+260 GMMLSLAFVATI
-272 AEFFNYSLK
+272 GEIYNYMLLK
-281 SSNNHDANS
+281 PANS
-290 PRIDFDSS
+290 V

-325 GALEALGI
+325 GGLEALGI
-333 VFGVGQ
+333 VFEVGQ
-339 FLVSSFENVD
+339 TMVLTFENVD
-349 WVLFGGLDI
+349 WFLFKGLDI

-381 MFGEAIDNPLW
+381 MFGEAVDDPLW

-400 TGGSMVIIGSAA
+400 TGGSMIIIGSAA

-435 FVGYLAGFLVFIF
+435 FIGYIAGFLTFIF
-448 LRDYVLM
+448 LRDFVL

>member
-1 MIETIIL
+1 MSLEIIIII
-8 VVFVLG
+8 VFVLG
-14 YLAIAFEH
+14 YLGIAFEH
-22 TLKLDKLIPALIMMA
+22 SLKIDKLIPALIMMA
-37 VMWGLISYFDLT
+37 VMWGIISYFDMT
-49 VFEIDTKNKELIPEK
+49 VFEIDTKNKDLIPYK
-64 LKYVMN
+64 LKSVMN

-77 EILVFLIGAM
+77 EILIFLIGAM
-87 TIVETIDFFNGF
+87 TIVETVDFFNGF
-99 ATIKRLIKTKSK
+99 STIKRLIKTKSK
-111 VKILWII
+111 VRILWII
-118 CSLAFVLSAIID
+118 CFLAFILSAIID

-145 VTEKNLKLWYAGMII
+145 VQDRTLKLWYAGMII

-176 TTMLWIGNKVSIV
+176 TTMLWIGEKVSIV
-189 ALIKFLIIPSL
+189 ALIKYLIIPSL
-200 VCMILPTFIASNYKI
+200 VCMIIPTYVASKYKI
-215 FQGEIQPTK
+215 FQGEIVPPK
-224 TNDTENPYGS
+224 SSEKENPYGS
-234 KILIIGLL
+234 LILKIGLI

-247 PIFKIITDLPPYV
+247 PVFKIFTGLPPYV
-260 GMMLSLAVVSTI
+260 GMMLSLAVVATI
-272 AEFFNYSLK
+272 AEFFNYKLISAG
-281 SSNNHDANS
+281 SNSN
-290 PRIDFDSS
+290 IV

-339 FLVSSFENVD
+339 WMVSTFENVD
-349 WVLFGGLDI
+349 WVIFGGLDI
-358 VVFVLGFL
+358 VVFILGFL

-381 MFGEAIDNPLW
+381 MFGEAIDDPLW

-400 TGGSMVIIGSAA
+400 TGGSMIIIGSAA

-419 EKIDFIWYL
+419 EKIDFLWYL

-435 FVGYLAGFLVFIF
+435 FIGYIAGFITFIL
-448 LRDYVLM
+448 LRDFVLI

>member
-1 MIETIIL
+1 MLETIIII
-8 VVFVLG
+8 VFVLG
-14 YLAIAFEH
+14 YLGIAFEH
-22 TLKLDKLIPALIMMA
+22 SLKVDKLIPALIMMA
-37 VMWGLISYFDLT
+37 VIWGIISYFDMT
-49 VFEIDTKNKELIPEK
+49 VFEIDTKNKELMPYK
-64 LKYVMN
+64 LKSVMN

-77 EILVFLIGAM
+77 EILIFLIGAM

-99 ATIKRLIKTKSK
+99 KTIKKLIKTKSK

-118 CSLAFVLSAIID
+118 CFLAFILSAIID
-130 NLTATIVLITILQKL
+130 NLTATIVLVTILQKL
-145 VTEKNLKLWYAGMII
+145 VKDRTLKLWYAGMII

-176 TTMLWIGNKVSIV
+176 TTMLWIGEKVSIV
-189 ALIKFLIIPSL
+189 ALIKYLIIPSL
-200 VCMILPTFIASNYKI
+200 VCMIIPTYVASRYKV
-215 FQGEIQPTK
+215 FQGEIDPPKNTEK
-224 TNDTENPYGS
+224 ENPYGS
-234 KILIIGLL
+234 LILKIGLI

-247 PIFKIITDLPPYV
+247 PAFKIFTGLPPYV
-260 GMMLSLAVVSTI
+260 GMMLSLAVVATI
-272 AEFFNYSLK
+272 AEFLNNSL
-281 SSNNHDANS
+281 SSMK
-290 PRIDFDSS
+290 FDSGHS
-298 HHSPVHHALTKIEMP
+298 HHSPIHYALTKIEMP

-339 FLVSSFENVD
+339 WMVSTFENVD
-349 WVLFGGLDI
+349 WVIFGGLDI

-381 MFGEAIDNPLW
+381 MFGEAVDDPLW

-400 TGGSMVIIGSAA
+400 TGGSMIIIGSAA

-419 EKIDFIWYL
+419 EKIDFMWYL

-435 FVGYLAGFLVFIF
+435 FIGYIAGFITFIL
-448 LRDYVLM
+448 LRDFVLI

>member
-1 MIETIIL
+1 MIEIIIIT
-8 VVFVLG
+8 VFVLG

-22 TLKLDKLIPALIMMA
+22 SLKIDKLIPALIMMA
-37 VMWGLISYFDLT
+37 VMWGIISYFDLT
-49 VFEIDTKNKELIPEK
+49 VFEIDTKNKELMPYK
-64 LKYVMN
+64 LKSVLN

-87 TIVETIDFFNGF
+87 TIVETVDFFNGF
-99 ATIKRLIKTKSK
+99 ATIKRLIKTKNK

-118 CSLAFVLSAIID
+118 CFLAFILSAIID

-145 VTEKNLKLWYAGMII
+145 VTDKNLKLWYAGMII

-176 TTMLWIGNKVSIV
+176 TTMLWIGEKVSIG

-200 VCMILPTFIASNYKI
+200 VCMIIPTYVASKYNVFK
-215 FQGEIQPTK
+215 GEITPPK
-224 TNDTENPYGS
+224 NSESENPYGI
-234 KILIIGLL
+234 KILIIGLS

-247 PIFKIITDLPPYV
+247 PVFKIFTGLPPYV
-260 GMMLSLAVVSTI
+260 GMMLSLAIVATI
-272 AEFFNYSLK
+272 AEFYNNSLLK
-281 SSNNHDANS
+281 TAGSNSD
-290 PRIDFDSS
+290 
-298 HHSPVHHALTKIEMP
+298 HHSPIHHALTKIEMP

-339 FLVSSFENVD
+339 WLVSTFENVD
-349 WVLFGGLDI
+349 WILFEGLDI

-400 TGGSMVIIGSAA
+400 TGGSMIIIGSAA

-419 EKIDFIWYL
+419 EKIDFMWYL
-428 KKIAFLA
+428 NKIAFLA
-435 FVGYLAGFLVFIF
+435 FIGYLAGFITFIL
-448 LRDYVLM
+448 LRDFVL

>member
-1 MIETIIL
+1 MLESIIII
-8 VVFVLG
+8 VFVLG
-14 YLAIAFEH
+14 YLGIAFEH
-22 TLKLDKLIPALIMMA
+22 SLKIDKLIPALVMMA
-37 VMWGLISYFDLT
+37 IMWGIISYFDMT
-49 VFEIDTKNKELIPEK
+49 VFEIDTKNKELIPYK
-64 LKYVMN
+64 LKSVMN

-77 EILVFLIGAM
+77 EILIFLIGAM

-99 ATIKRLIKTKSK
+99 STIKKLIKTKSK
-111 VKILWII
+111 VNILWII
-118 CSLAFVLSAIID
+118 CFLAFILSAIID

-145 VTEKNLKLWYAGMII
+145 VQDRTLKLWYAGMII

-176 TTMLWIGNKVSIV
+176 TTMLWIGEKVSIV

-200 VCMILPTFIASNYKI
+200 VCMIIPTYVASKYKI
-215 FQGEIQPTK
+215 FQGDIVPPKSSEK
-224 TNDTENPYGS
+224 ENPYGS
-234 KILIIGLL
+234 LILKIGLI

-247 PIFKIITDLPPYV
+247 PAFKIFTGLPPYV
-260 GMMLSLAVVSTI
+260 GMMLSLAVVATI
-272 AEFFNYSLK
+272 AEFFNYKLISAE
-281 SSNNHDANS
+281 SNSN
-290 PRIDFDSS
+290 IV
-298 HHSPVHHALTKIEMP
+298 HHSPIHYALTKIEMP

-339 FLVSSFENVD
+339 WMVSTFENVD
-349 WVLFGGLDI
+349 WVIFGGLDI

-381 MFGEAIDNPLW
+381 MFGEGIDDPLW

-400 TGGSMVIIGSAA
+400 TGGSMIIIGSAA

-419 EKIDFIWYL
+419 EKIDFLWYL

-435 FVGYLAGFLVFIF
+435 FIGYISGFITFIL
-448 LRDYVLM
+448 LRDFLLI